1 MVEILYILLLAASSA
16 GTGLAILR
24 RIGPICTSRA
34 EELTF
39 SIGIGLGGL
48 ALATLLLGLL
58 NLLYTPVFYALII
71 AGLLSG
77 RNELVGLA
85 GRIQGRVVESIP
97 DWKSFY
103 FWVVFLISIVLFLNL
118 LRALMPVHGAVDPL
132 AYHLALPSIYLA
144 KHQLSFE
151 QTLTGTLYPDNIG
164 MLYTMALA
172 LRGATLAQSVHWF
185 LGFATI
191 LAIYCFCR
199 DYFSVQVGLF
209 AAVIYTLTPVVL
221 FFSPLAYVDVGVG
234 FFQFMA
240 LWALFKWMREG
251 GRRTLVLVATFTGL
265 AMGSKHTAL
274 FLGVAFALVIFARL
288 LNQRESPRNIM
299 LALLLYGG
307 MAVLLAGPWYVR
319 AWLHTGNPVWPIA
332 NEIFSGVPYGSS
344 FSITKAKISEASG
357 LSWARLS
364 ELIYLSGVSLW
375 EWTWNEQMGWQRAIG
390 IHYAALCPL
399 AFLYWRLARIRWL
412 IVCSAVYY
420 LFVVLYIDGN
430 PRYNLAFL
438 ALLSVLAGWGATR
451 LAHHQNRPIRGVFR
465 VVFVVTLIC
474 GIAQCYA
481 LAYTAV
487 NYTLSNQNSDQFL
500 QEYEGNYKA
509 LSFVNQ
515 QLPMDAKVLLQ
526 GIVKG
531 YYCQREYL
539 WDHPYQRV
547 LQYSEFK
554 HSGEMLSRM
563 KALGITH
570 IVRMIQVPAS
580 RVRMGYP
587 QYFTDALQEDFRKK
601 HLKLLYRDSGYVVF
615 EVVYPT

>member
-1 MVEILYILLLAASSA
+1 MVEILYILLLAISA
-16 GTGLAILR
+16 TGTGLATLR
-24 RIGPICTSRA
+24 RFGPICTSRA

-39 SIGIGLGGL
+39 SIGLGLGFF
-48 ALATLLLGLL
+48 ALATIFLGHLS
-58 NLLYTPVFYALII
+58 LLYTPIFYALIL
-71 AGLLSG
+71 AGLLLG
-77 RNELVGLA
+77 HKELIGIA
-85 GRIQGRVVESIP
+85 GRIRGRITDSMP
-97 DWKSFY
+97 DWKSLY
-103 FWVVFLISIVLFLNL
+103 FWLVLLVGTVLFLNL
-118 LRALMPVHGAVDPL
+118 LRALMPAHGAVDPL

-164 MLYTMALA
+164 MLYTIALA
-172 LRGATLAQSVHWF
+172 LRGATLAQAVHWF
-185 LGFATI
+185 FGFATI
-191 LAIYCFCR
+191 LAISCFCR

-209 AAVIYTLTPVVL
+209 AAVIYTFTPVVL

-274 FLGVAFALVIFARL
+274 FLGVAFALVIFAHL

-299 LALLLYGG
+299 MALLLYGG
-307 MAVLLAGPWYVR
+307 MAVLLAGPWYIR
-319 AWLHTGNPVWPIA
+319 AWWHTGNPVWPIA

-344 FSITKAKISEASG
+344 FSITKAKISEASS
-357 LSWARLS
+357 LNWARLS
-364 ELIYLSGVSLW
+364 EFIYLFGVSLW
-375 EWTWNEQMGWQRAIG
+375 EWTWNEKMGWQRAIG
-390 IHYAALCPL
+390 IYYVALCPL

-420 LFVVLYIDGN
+420 LLVVLYIDGN

-451 LAHHQNRPIRGVFR
+451 LAHHRNRSIRSVFR
-465 VVFVVTLIC
+465 VIFFVTLIC

-481 LAYTAV
+481 LAYSAV

-509 LSFVNQ
+509 LRFVNQ
-515 QLPMDAKVLLQ
+515 R
-526 GIVKG
+526 GG
-531 YYCQREYL
+531 R
-539 WDHPYQRV
+539 
-547 LQYSEFK
+547 
-554 HSGEMLSRM
+554 LS
-563 KALGITH
+563 
-570 IVRMIQVPAS
+570 
-580 RVRMGYP
+580 
-587 QYFTDALQEDFRKK
+587 
-601 HLKLLYRDSGYVVF
+601 
-615 EVVYPT
+615 

>member
-1 MVEILYILLLAASSA
+1 MVEILYILLLSISAA

-24 RIGPICTSRA
+24 RFGPICTSRA

-39 SIGIGLGGL
+39 SIGIGLGFF
-48 ALATLLLGLL
+48 ALATIFLGHL
-58 NLLYTPVFYALII
+58 NLLYTPIFYALILT
-71 AGLLSG
+71 GLLLG
-77 RNELVGLA
+77 HKELIGIA
-85 GRIQGRVVESIP
+85 GRIQGRVKESIP
-97 DWKSFY
+97 DWKSLN
-103 FWVVFLISIVLFLNL
+103 FWLILLVCTVLFLNL
-118 LRALMPVHGAVDPL
+118 LRALMPAHEAVDPL

-164 MLYTMALA
+164 MLYTIALA
-172 LRGATLAQSVHWF
+172 LRGATLAQAVHWF
-185 LGFATI
+185 FGFATI
-191 LAIYCFCR
+191 LSICCFCR
-199 DYFSVQVGLF
+199 DYFSIQVGLF

-221 FFSPLAYVDVGVG
+221 FFTPLAYVDVGVG

-251 GRRTLVLVATFTGL
+251 GRREIVLVAIFTGL

-274 FLGVAFALVIFARL
+274 FLGVVFALIIFARL
-288 LNQRESPRNIM
+288 LIQRESPRNIM

-307 MAVLLAGPWYVR
+307 LALLLAGPWYVR
-319 AWLHTGNPVWPIA
+319 AWWHAGNPVWPIA

-344 FSITKAKISEASG
+344 FSITKAKITEDSG

-364 ELIYLSGVSLW
+364 ELVYLTGVSLW
-375 EWTWNEQMGWQRAIG
+375 EWSWNEQMGWQRAIG
-390 IHYAALCPL
+390 IYYVALCPL

-420 LFVVLYIDGN
+420 LLVVLYIDGN
-430 PRYNLAFL
+430 PRYNLAFF

-451 LAHHQNRPIRGVFR
+451 LAHHQNRLIRGVFR
-465 VVFVVTLIC
+465 VVFFVTLIC
-474 GIAQCYA
+474 GIAQSYA
-481 LAYTAV
+481 LAHTAV
-487 NYTLSNQNSDQFL
+487 NYNLSSQNSDQFL
-500 QEYEGNYKA
+500 RDYEGNYKA
-509 LSFVNQ
+509 LSFVNK

-554 HSGEMLSRM
+554 HSGEMLSKM
-563 KALGITH
+563 KSLGITH
-570 IVRMIQVPAS
+570 IVRMIQIPAS

-587 QYFTDALQEDFRKK
+587 QYFLDTLQEDFRKK
-601 HLKLLYRDSGYVVF
+601 HLKLLYRDSAYAVF
-615 EVVYPT
+615 EIVYPT

>member
-1 MVEILYILLLAASSA
+1 MVEILYILLLAASAA

-58 NLLYTPVFYALII
+58 NLLYAPVFYALII

-118 LRALMPVHGAVDPL
+118 LRALVPAHGAVDPL

-144 KHQLSFE
+144 NHDLSFE

-164 MLYTMALA
+164 MLYTVALA
-172 LRGATLAQSVHWF
+172 LRGATLAQAIHWF
-185 LGFATI
+185 FGFATI

-199 DYFSVQVGLF
+199 DYYSVQVGIF

-251 GRRTLVLVATFTGL
+251 GRRTLVLVAIFTGL
-265 AMGSKHTAL
+265 GMGSKHTAL
-274 FLGVAFALVIFARL
+274 FLGVAFALIIFSRL
-288 LNQRESPRNIM
+288 LLQKESPKDVI
-299 LALLLYGG
+299 LTLLLYGG
-307 MAVLLAGPWYVR
+307 LALLLASPWYAR
-319 AWLHTGNPVWPIA
+319 AWYHAGNPVWPIA

-344 FSITKAKISEASG
+344 FSISKANITESSG
-357 LSWARLS
+357 FSWARLS
-364 ELIYLSGVSLW
+364 DQVYLVGVSLW
-375 EWTWNEQMGWQRAIG
+375 EWTWNEKMGWQRAIG
-390 IHYAALCPL
+390 IYYVALCPI
-399 AFLYWRLARIRWL
+399 AFLYWRQGRVRWL
-412 IVCSAVYY
+412 ILCSVLYY
-420 LFVVLYIDGN
+420 SLIVLYIDGN
-430 PRYNLAFL
+430 PRYNLAFF
-438 ALLSVLAGWGATR
+438 ALLSVLAGWGGARLSNHQIPLFRSIFRSAFIAT
-451 LAHHQNRPIRGVFR
+451 LF
-465 VVFVVTLIC
+465 C
-474 GIAQCYA
+474 GIAQSYA
-481 LAYTAV
+481 LAFTAV
-487 NYTLSNQNSDQFL
+487 NYNFSSQNSDQFL
-500 QEYEGNYKA
+500 QEYESNYKA
-509 LSFVNQ
+509 LQFVNQ
-515 QLPMDAKVLLQ
+515 QLPVDSKVLLQ

-531 YYCQREYL
+531 YYCEREYL
-539 WDHPYQRV
+539 WDHPYQTILRYDEHNTPDG
-547 LQYSEFK
+547 LLNK
-554 HSGEMLSRM
+554 M
-563 KALGITH
+563 KNLGLTH
-570 IVRMIQVPAS
+570 VVRLIRIPES
-580 RVRMGYP
+580 RVAIGYP
-587 QYFTDALQEDFRKK
+587 QYFTDPKHEAFRKK
-601 HLKLLYRDSGYVVF
+601 YLKLLYRDAAYVVF
-615 EVVYPT
+615 EISYPN